1 METRATASRVVYEN
15 RWMRVR
21 EDQIERADGSAG
33 VYGVVEKL
41 DFSLV
46 IPLDG
51 DGFYLVEQYRY
62 PVGAR
67 YWEFP
72 QGTWEDN
79 PEAGPLAVAQE
90 ELEAETGLRA
100 GSMRRLGEVF
110 GAYGLTAQRCHVF
123 VATDLAAG
131 PARLEPE
138 EQDLRMGHVPFAT
151 FSDMVARGR
160 IKDAATLAAYSLLL
174 LAHGVRF
181 GATS

>member
-1 METRATASRVVYEN
+1 MRATASRLVYEN

-21 EDQIERADGSAG
+21 EDLIERADGSPG

-46 IPLDG
+46 VPLDAS
-51 DGFYLVEQYRY
+51 GFYLIEQYRY
-62 PVGAR
+62 PVQAR

-79 PEAGPLAVAQE
+79 PEADPVAVARE

-100 GSMRRLGEVF
+100 RSMRGLGEVF

-123 VATDLAAG
+123 LATDLVAG

-138 EQDLRMGHVPFAT
+138 EQDLRVGHVPFAG
-151 FSDMVARGR
+151 FCDMVAGGQ

-174 LAHGVRF
+174 LANGVRF
-181 GATS
+181 GAAS